1 MLKHIIESAVTFFV
15 VIDPV
20 GTVPLF
26 IVATKGKSV
35 AEQRSIALKATI
47 ISACILI
54 FFIALGQLLFDHLGI
69 GLNAFRIAGGVVL
82 LIISLKMILESEI
95 TGMEAEDG
103 DSEHKRDVAVFPI
116 ALPFIAGPGT
126 IMAAVLLTDN
136 DLYSP
141 FEQAVVS
148 LVLLGILLITW
159 IVLRF
164 AKQLEKLLGETGI
177 NVVTRVMGLIL
188 AALACQTILNGIQG
202 YFKLG

>member
-47 ISACILI
+47 ISAAILI
-54 FFIALGQLLFDHLGI
+54 FFIAVGQLLFDHLGI
-69 GLNAFRIAGGVVL
+69 GLNAFRIAGGLVL

-95 TGMEAEDG
+95 TGMEAEDEN
-103 DSEHKRDVAVFPI
+103 SEHKRDVAVFPI

-136 DLYSP
+136 DLYSV
-141 FEQAVVS
+141 FEQFVVS

-159 IVLRF
+159 IVLRY
-164 AKQLEKLLGETGI
+164 AKQLEKLLGDTGI